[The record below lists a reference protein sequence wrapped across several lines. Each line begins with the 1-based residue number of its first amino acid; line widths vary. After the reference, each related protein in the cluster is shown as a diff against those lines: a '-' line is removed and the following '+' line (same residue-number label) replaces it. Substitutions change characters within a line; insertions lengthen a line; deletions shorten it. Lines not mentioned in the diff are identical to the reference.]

1 MAAPD
6 EPIHIRPAEAP
17 LSDRGSRRRRLSAAS
32 GRTRDT
38 APRAIGFGVTLL
50 VLGALA
56 TFVFVFLPDRV
67 VDPVAPTRPAV
78 EKGRFPTPPPDSVAP
93 FEAADLARAREQAEA
108 KLAEFFALES
118 QLQEQLNVTAWG
130 AGDLD
135 RVKDRASAGDLMFME
150 GRYRESLD
158 EYAGAVEDMAALA
171 DKGRALFRS
180 AMENGEAA
188 LAELDHRGAV
198 EAFDTA
204 LAIKPENAEATSG
217 RDRASA
223 LPEIVELLRQSERA
237 ILRGKYADA
246 DRYLS
251 EVRALDPATAGL
263 GGRVAKV
270 AAARATQRRRATL
283 SEGFRALERG
293 EPDAAIEAFDRV
305 LKANPADPDGL
316 AGLQQA
322 RQARLLAE
330 IDRLREVAEQQEA
343 EDQWSAAAAAYDAIL
358 DIDPSLRF
366 ARDGKARIAAR
377 IALIESMGRFIDD
390 PGLLSDDNEF
400 ARAREVLAEALAEA
414 NANAAGSA
422 LFRTQLDDLRTIV
435 ERGSAPVPLVIDS
448 DNETEITIQK
458 VGTFGPFLRHE
469 LKLRPGRYV
478 VIGSRD
484 GYRDVRDEII
494 LQADSEP
501 VEIRCTEPI

>member
-1 MAAPD
+1 M
-6 EPIHIRPAEAP
+6 
-17 LSDRGSRRRRLSAAS
+17 
-32 GRTRDT
+32 
-38 APRAIGFGVTLL
+38 L

-56 TFVFVFLPDRV
+56 VFVFVFLPDRV
-67 VDPVAPTRPAV
+67 VDPVTPNRPAV
-78 EKGRFPTPPPDSVAP
+78 EHARSPTPPADSVAP

-118 QLQEQLNVTAWG
+118 QLQEQFNVTAWG
-130 AGDLD
+130 ADELESA
-135 RVKDRASAGDLMFME
+135 KDRATAGDQMFME

-158 EYAGAVEDMAALA
+158 EYGGAVEDMAALA

-180 AMENGEAA
+180 AMEDGQAA
-188 LAELDHRGAV
+188 LAKLDHDGAV
-198 EAFDTA
+198 EAFEIA
-204 LAIKPENAEATSG
+204 LTVRPNSAEATAG
-217 RDRASA
+217 RDRASV

-237 ILRGKYADA
+237 ILRGEYADA
-246 DRYLS
+246 DQYLS
-251 EVRALDPATAGL
+251 RVRALDPATAGL
-263 GGRVAKV
+263 QGRVAKV
-270 AAARATQRRRATL
+270 AEARATQRRRATL
-283 SEGFRALERG
+283 SEGFGALERR
-293 EPDAAIEAFDRV
+293 EYDEAIDAFDRV

-322 RQARLLAE
+322 KQASLLAE
-330 IDRLREVAEQQEA
+330 IDRLRDVAA
-343 EDQWSAAAAAYDAIL
+343 EHESQDQWSGALTAYDAIL

-377 IALIESMGRFIDD
+377 IALIESMQRFIDD

-400 ARAREVLAEALAEA
+400 ARATEALAQA
-414 NANAAGSA
+414 NANAAGGP
-422 LFRTQLDDLRTIV
+422 LFRSQLDDLRTIV
-435 ERGSAPVPLVIDS
+435 ERGATPVPLVIDS
-448 DNETEITIQK
+448 DNETEILIQK

-478 VIGSRD
+478 IVGSRD
-484 GYRDVRDEII
+484 GYRDVRDEIL